1 MTSFFISLQ
10 TTNTDTDFL
19 WIIVSSVM
27 MLLLMSLSLV
37 LFFFLSRRKIVQKE
51 VEKQQ
56 LEIAHQKEMIYASIE
71 TQEEERKRIA
81 QDLHDDISSKLNVVS
96 LNAQYLLEENLTL
109 EEQQQMLQQLLQI
122 TNGTLETSRKIAHN
136 LLPPILDK
144 FGLAAALE
152 EVCDAYHNSKKV
164 SVNFVN
170 QYQKKTVTSQQELHL
185 FRVVQELFNNS
196 LKHGKATE
204 IVLMISSNEDKL
216 TLVYTDNGKG
226 FDTEDESLQKGL
238 GMRNIA
244 TRVELLEGTINYQ
257 SSPGKGLKATIT
269 I

>member
-1 MTSFFISLQ
+1 MISFFISLQ
-10 TTNTDTDFL
+10 TNNSDTDFL

-37 LFFFLSRRKIVQKE
+37 LFFFISRRKIIQKE

-56 LEIAHQKEMIYASIE
+56 LTLDHQKEMIHSGIE

-96 LNAQYLLEENLTL
+96 LNAQYLLEENLTK
-109 EEQQQMLQQLLQI
+109 EEQHQMLQQVLQI

-144 FGLAAALE
+144 FGLGAAVDEICE
-152 EVCDAYHNSKKV
+152 EYDNSKKV
-164 SVNFVN
+164 SVRFSN
-170 QYQKKTVTSQQELHL
+170 QYQENFLTSQQELHL
-185 FRVVQELFNNS
+185 FRVVQELLNNS

-204 IVLMISSNEDKL
+204 ISLSITTNEQNL
-216 TLVYTDNGKG
+216 TLRYVDNGKG
-226 FDTEDESLQKGL
+226 FDTQNETLKKGL
-238 GMRNIA
+238 GLRNID
-244 TRVELLEGTINYQ
+244 TRLDLLNGNVAYN
-257 SSPGKGLKATIT
+257 SSVGNGFKATIT
-269 I
+269 L